1 MYEIPRFIVL
11 VLVLIS
17 HSDSMLLVKQSHIDD
32 TWGLA
37 GGIVEYGNP
46 LDATAT
52 AYVKEQTGH
61 DITLSRIVGVYT
73 SEVDEVLTITFA
85 GEIMGDKHSIGSDHQ
100 QYAGFFALEELPS
113 VEEVHYEYIEDYLLQ
128 KDFMIFSAR

>member
-17 HSDSMLLVKQSHIDD
+17 HSDSLLLVKQSHIDES
-32 TWGLA
+32 WGLA

-46 LDATAT
+46 IDATAT
-52 AYVKEQTGH
+52 AYVKEQTGL

-73 SEVDEVLTITFA
+73 SGDDEVLTITFH
-85 GEIMGDKHSIGSDHQ
+85 GEITGDEHSIGSDHQ
-100 QYAGFFALEELPS
+100 QYAEFFSSGELPT
-113 VEEVHYEYIEDYLLQ
+113 VEEVHYKYIEDYLLQ
-128 KDFMIFSAR
+128 NALVIFSAR

>member
-17 HSDSMLLVKQSHIDD
+17 HSDSLLLVKQSHIDD
-32 TWGLA
+32 SWGLA

-46 LDATAT
+46 IDATAT
-52 AYVKEQTGH
+52 AYAKDQTGL

-73 SEVDEVLTITFA
+73 SEDNEALTITFH
-85 GEIMGDKHSIGSDHQ
+85 GEITGDRHSIGPDHQ
-100 QYAGFFALEELPS
+100 QYAEFFSPEELPK
-113 VEEVHYEYIEDYLLQ
+113 VEEDHLKYIEDYLLQ
-128 KDFMIFSAR
+128 NDLVIFIAQ